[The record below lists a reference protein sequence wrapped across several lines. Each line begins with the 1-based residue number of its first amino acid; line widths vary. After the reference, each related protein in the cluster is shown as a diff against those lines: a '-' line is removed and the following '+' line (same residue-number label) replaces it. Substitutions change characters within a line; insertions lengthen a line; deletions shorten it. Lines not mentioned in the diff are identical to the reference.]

1 VKERNPGVRDKIIAK
16 STENLLHQKRE
27 RCKGNRQKE
36 RGAKATDRRREMQW
50 QQTTE
55 RKGEE

>member
-1 VKERNPGVRDKIIAK
+1 LKERNPGVRDKIIPK

-36 RGAKATDRRREMQW
+36 RGTVQW

-55 RKGEE
+55 IKGEEHTERRI